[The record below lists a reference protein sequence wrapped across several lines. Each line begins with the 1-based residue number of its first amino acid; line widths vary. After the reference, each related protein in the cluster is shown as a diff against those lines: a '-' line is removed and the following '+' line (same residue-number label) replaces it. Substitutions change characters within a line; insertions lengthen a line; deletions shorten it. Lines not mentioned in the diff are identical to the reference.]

1 MTYLYILY
9 FFVPF
14 LFLFYTGIEVFHR
27 DPRNR
32 LHRVTMEFMLSC
44 SLLFLGDFFG
54 HMLPLEHSDFGLRLK
69 LIGGFFTMSAGVY
82 FFQIL
87 NKFSLRSALFH
98 LFALFPLVCI
108 LPLVFNMPAFRLE
121 YLAGPYFRT
130 EHYNEAYK
138 TVIYSVGAITMA
150 GFVSQIGRALK
161 QYRSKE
167 ISVLERKRIR
177 LILGGGLA
185 CVVWVF
191 VSELIIKPLLHN
203 DPWVPYSALDSFAV
217 IVFALFIRHAMVN
230 YEFLSTADLRY
241 KILFNLSSQ
250 GIFLLD
256 DNGRLVEMNPAAVAM
271 TGFEPNENCW
281 KGMLLADVVT
291 LEDTSQYE
299 LFSHAI
305 RNRIP
310 LHLVSRIRNRRGEEY
325 VVESDMVHMEVEGR
339 YWRYLTNKDITL
351 QMENERKLKE
361 LAYHDSLTGL
371 LNRRSFME
379 ILTDKIAK
387 WPAQSQGFAVY
398 LIDLDRFKWVNDTLG
413 HAAGD
418 ELLQV
423 LSQRLKEIAPGCSHA
438 ARMGGDEF
446 VLLLEGVEGLRDV
459 TDVAERLSSELNKA
473 VRLSDQDYELTASVG
488 IRIVYGEENA
498 ELEKILKDADSAM
511 YEAKQAGRNRY
522 RVFGTAMV
530 ES

>member
-1 MTYLYILY
+1 MTYLYIFY
-9 FFVPF
+9 FFLPF
-14 LFLFYTGIEVFHR
+14 LFLFYTGIEVLHR
-27 DPRNR
+27 DPRNK

-44 SLLFLGDFFG
+44 SLLYLGDFFG
-54 HMLPLEHSDFGLRLK
+54 HMLPLEQSDFGLRLK
-69 LIGGFFTMSAGVY
+69 LIGGFFTMSVGMY

-87 NKFSLRSALFH
+87 NKFSLRSVLFH
-98 LFALFPLVCI
+98 VVALFPLVCI
-108 LPLVFNMPAFRLE
+108 VPLILNMPAFRFE

-130 EHYNEAYK
+130 EHYNEAYRW
-138 TVIYSVGAITMA
+138 VIYSVAAIAMA
-150 GFVSQIGRALK
+150 GFVSQIVRAFN
-161 QYRSKE
+161 QYRTKE

-185 CVVWVF
+185 CVVWVV
-191 VSELIIKPLLHN
+191 VSEAVFKPLLP
-203 DPWVPYSALDSFAV
+203 DVPWVPYSALDSFAV
-217 IVFALFIRHAMVN
+217 LIFALFIRHAMVN

-241 KILFNLSSQ
+241 KILFNLTSQ

-256 DNGRLVEMNPAAVAM
+256 DHGRLVEMNPAAVAM
-271 TGFEPNENCW
+271 TGFSPNETCW

-310 LHLVSRIRNRRGEEY
+310 LHLVSRIRNRRGEAY

-339 YWRYLTNKDITL
+339 YWRYLTNTDITL
-351 QMENERKLKE
+351 QTENERKLRQ

-379 ILTDKIAK
+379 ILTDKIAE
-387 WPAQSQGFAVY
+387 WPAQGQGFAVY
-398 LIDLDRFKWVNDTLG
+398 LIDLDHFKWVNDTLG

-423 LSQRLKEIAPGCSHA
+423 LSQRLKEIAPGRSHA

-446 VLLLEGVEGLRDV
+446 VLLLEGAEGVRDV
-459 TDVAERLSSELNKA
+459 TDVADRLTSELNKP
-473 VRLSDQDYELTASVG
+473 VRLSDQDYEMTASVG
-488 IRIVYGEENA
+488 IRIVAGEENA
-498 ELEKILKDADSAM
+498 ELETILKDADRAM